1 MVDKEVR
8 RSLDESILTQSIED
22 RIEDGERHVNEAVN
36 ANVAALPL
44 DGNHKIW
51 DAEIKE
57 IYRCLQDMDAN
68 LPYSRKVWFILAIHL
83 GSFGQFLA
91 PLGWSEFTHV

>member
-44 DGNHKIW
+44 FTRYGMPK
-51 DAEIKE
+51 
-57 IYRCLQDMDAN
+57 
-68 LPYSRKVWFILAIHL
+68 SRKYTVVYKTWTPTYRILGKS
-83 GSFGQFLA
+83 GS
-91 PLGWSEFTHV
+91 S

>member
-1 MVDKEVR
+1 MVDEEVR

-22 RIEDGERHVNEAVN
+22 RIEDGERHMNEAVN

-44 DGNHKIW
+44 DGNQKIW

-57 IYRCLQDMDAN
+57 IYRCLQDMDAKIKEI
-68 LPYSRKVWFILAIHL
+68 YRILGQS
-83 GSFGQFLA
+83 GS
-91 PLGWSEFTHV
+91 S

>member
-22 RIEDGERHVNEAVN
+22 RIEDGERHMNQAVN

-44 DGNHKIW
+44 DGNQEIW

-57 IYRCLQDMDAN
+57 IYRCLQDMDAKIKEI
-68 LPYSRKVWFILAIHL
+68 YRILGKS
-83 GSFGQFLA
+83 GS
-91 PLGWSEFTHV
+91 S

>member
-1 MVDKEVR
+1 MVYKEVR

-22 RIEDGERHVNEAVN
+22 RIEDGERHMNEAVN

-44 DGNHKIW
+44 DGNQKIW

-57 IYRCLQDMDAN
+57 IYRCLQEMDAKIKEI
-68 LPYSRKVWFILAIHL
+68 YRILGKS
-83 GSFGQFLA
+83 GS
-91 PLGWSEFTHV
+91 S

>member
-1 MVDKEVR
+1 MVDKEEVR

-22 RIEDGERHVNEAVN
+22 RIEDARRHMNEAVN

-44 DGNHKIW
+44 DGNQKIW

-57 IYRCLQDMDAN
+57 IYRCLQDMDAKIKEI
-68 LPYSRKVWFILAIHL
+68 YRILGKS
-83 GSFGQFLA
+83 GS
-91 PLGWSEFTHV
+91 S

>member
-22 RIEDGERHVNEAVN
+22 RTEDGERHMNEAVN

-44 DGNHKIW
+44 DGNQKIW

-57 IYRCLQDMDAN
+57 IYR
-68 LPYSRKVWFILAIHL
+68 IL
-83 GSFGQFLA
+83 GKSD
-91 PLGWSEFTHV
+91 SS